1 VDHQEIRESI
11 IEVTRAIENLNRAFE
26 KRAADLRQAGDADGL
41 QQWTK
46 ACSAM
51 RDSGNI
57 YITWARHYAKL
68 SEPSGSSEEEGGFLD
83 EGAVWDENPS
93 GP

>member
-1 VDHQEIRESI
+1 MHHQEIQQSI
-11 IEVTRAIENLNRAFE
+11 IEVTRAIESLNRAFE

-41 QQWTK
+41 QQWIK
-46 ACSAM
+46 ACQAI

-57 YITWARHYAKL
+57 YITWAQHYARS
-68 SEPSGSSEEEGGFLD
+68 SEPTALSEEENDFLSEGTVRD
-83 EGAVWDENPS
+83 ETQA